1 MGLVLIKF
9 LLPAITSSAYVAPAV
24 FALKKNLRKEA
35 FVFKFTAFFQ
45 LFHHLCTTPA
55 LSLLFCLLGEELLEF
70 FAAYG
75 ELIST
80 LMTIMLITHLSDQ
93 RKDFFITSIGFLGA
107 VRIYNSPDKP
117 NSFYG
122 PLSVAGVILVITWAQ
137 EMHRKKTW
145 YPKKERWGTEVLP
158 AIVLFALAMSVR
170 FYFENRW
177 NFSFTHSL
185 YHLLLSGSLVLLIR
199 LADDRPKAE
208 DSFTLCSK
216 SNKGLSCCCCCCLP
230 V

>member
-9 LLPAITSSAYVAPAV
+9 LLPAITSAAYVAPAV

-75 ELIST
+75 EMMSA
-80 LMTIMLITHLSDQ
+80 LMTIMLITHLSQQ
-93 RKDFFITSIGFLGA
+93 RRDFFITSIGFLGA
-107 VRIYNSPDKP
+107 VRIYQSPDKP

-122 PLSVAGVILVITWAQ
+122 PLSVAGIILVISWVRKCTKRSSGT
-137 EMHRKKTW
+137 RKKSDGELK
-145 YPKKERWGTEVLP
+145 YCLV
-158 AIVLFALAMSVR
+158 S
-170 FYFENRW
+170 YC
-177 NFSFTHSL
+177 SL
-185 YHLLLSGSLVLLIR
+185 SQ
-199 LADDRPKAE
+199 
-208 DSFTLCSK
+208 
-216 SNKGLSCCCCCCLP
+216 
-230 V
+230 